1 MQFVMWEPSISESI
15 PAVSHA
21 FLASRMYGTLR
32 TFPTAVFQNLC
43 RQIGSEPRAC
53 DVLVRVQRVVL
64 ISFHASKTMMLCG
77 WCSSFRYP
85 IYFWAADKVIS
96 TVIPGDLGIPVLR
109 HCHHVWP
116 HYVSAPGGARQ
127 LYLLIHGWNV
137 GKFAVLKHVPDY
149 NQPKI

>member
-1 MQFVMWEPSISESI
+1 MIYFH
-15 PAVSHA
+15 SHHS
-21 FLASRMYGTLR
+21 LPNLSW
-32 TFPTAVFQNLC
+32 TFEKIRLQT
-43 RQIGSEPRAC
+43 S
-53 DVLVRVQRVVL
+53 
-64 ISFHASKTMMLCG
+64 
-77 WCSSFRYP
+77 RYP

-116 HYVSAPGGARQ
+116 HYVTTPAGGRQ